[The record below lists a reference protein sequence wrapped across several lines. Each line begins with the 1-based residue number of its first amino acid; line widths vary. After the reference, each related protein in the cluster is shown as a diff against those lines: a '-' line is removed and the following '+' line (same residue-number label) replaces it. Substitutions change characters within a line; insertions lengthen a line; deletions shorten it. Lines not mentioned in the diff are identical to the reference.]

1 MGKVEHNLFITWK
14 ENAKYEKFNAMD
26 KENASSS
33 SQNVQSSPFDLAKKR
48 QQLIDY
54 SSVAA
59 CVVNDEMQKADAES
73 QAQKIFKA
81 DVWHKMK

>member
-33 SQNVQSSPFDLAKKR
+33 SQNVQSSPFDLEKKR